1 MHDTGDME
9 LLRDYDRQGS
19 EVAFAALVQR
29 HVSLVYSA
37 ALRHV
42 GIAAHA
48 EEITQAVFVILARKA
63 AGLRPDTILE
73 SWLYET
79 TRLTALSFR
88 RGERRRQ
95 FREQEAYMQSTL
107 QESADAST
115 WNQLAPLLDEAMAR
129 LGKKDRDA
137 VLLRFFKNK
146 NLREIAAAL
155 KVNETAAQKR
165 VHRAVEKLRAFFTK
179 RGIIFPAAVLTA
191 AISANSVQ
199 AAPVA
204 LAKAVTAIAVAKGAA
219 AGGSILILVKGA
231 LKLMAWAKVKM
242 AVVTTAVVILAAGTA
257 TVAIKDF
264 SPKKEKPQ
272 NEKPRRE
279 TSWVTDSVM
288 DTYLAKENLNSS
300 LTLTKAPAVLSVQAT
315 HFPYQTGGSTWLNWP
330 NTNHVEGIGR
340 DTTLVSILQMAY
352 GFEPT
357 RMVLPNNLPDTN
369 FDFMATLPN
378 CSRIAFQDEIEQTLG
393 LRGHPEMVRT
403 NVLLLQ
409 VKNADAPD
417 LKISTTTTPGWRQQ
431 WGDTVYCATNL
442 SISDLGSFLEQTP
455 FKRPVIDLTGLTD
468 KYDIDIKWEAHD
480 EDSLKKVLLD
490 QLGLELVPTN
500 MPIEMLIVVESKTPS
515 SISFIS
521 ALPANALEAK
531 PQPVLPGQVDFPK
544 ETWAFAGY
552 ASPKAALETFFW
564 ALNKEDTTN
573 LEASMTPGSQEDF
586 RKTLQE
592 ASETEN
598 EVFTKLAPMLKNI
611 AGYRILGT
619 NAFDFDFQIAMDGGV
634 NQSDIVTTRAVGTGW
649 KVDEIPLHFFETNP
663 PPVMP
668 RQVDYPKTSWAFAGY
683 ASPEAALQT
692 YFWAI
697 NKQDAK
703 NFEASMTTSALQDA
717 GEPIEQAIKE
727 AAPALKKISGY
738 RILGI
743 NAIAADEIV
752 FKIATEGGAVQGDD
766 SDEMTIKK
774 IGTEWKVD
782 ETP

>member
-1 MHDTGDME
+1 MQPTDDSA
-9 LLRDYDRQGS
+9 LLREYAENNSD
-19 EVAFAALVQR
+19 EAFAALVTR
-29 HVSLVYSA
+29 HINLVYSV
-37 ALRHV
+37 ALRQV
-42 GIAAHA
+42 GNPHAA
-48 EEITQAVFVILARKA
+48 EEITQAVFIILEKKA
-63 AGLRPDTILE
+63 AQLRHDKALA
-73 SWLYET
+73 SWLFQA
-79 TRLTALSFR
+79 TRLTANNFIRSESR
-88 RGERRRQ
+88 RHRR
-95 FREQEAYMQSTL
+95 EEEAYMQSVLNEAGT
-107 QESADAST
+107 EV
-115 WNQLAPLLDEAMAR
+115 WPRIAPLLDSAVAGLRE
-129 LGKKDRDA
+129 KDRQA
-137 VLLRFFKNK
+137 IVLRFYEGR
-146 NLREIAAAL
+146 NLREVGLALGVSEDAA
-155 KVNETAAQKR
+155 EKR
-165 VHRAVEKLRAFFTK
+165 VNRALEKLRKAFAK
-179 RGIIFPAAVLTA
+179 RGVNSTPAIISG
-191 AISANSVQ
+191 AISTNSVQ
-199 AAPVA
+199 AAPVV
-204 LAKAVTAIAVAKGAA
+204 LAKAVTAIAVAKGATA
-219 AGGSILILVKGA
+219 SISTLTLIKGA

-272 NEKPRRE
+272 NEKPRGE

-393 LRGHPEMVRT
+393 LRGHPEIVRT

-409 VKNADAPD
+409 VKNTDAPD
-417 LKISTTTTPGWRQQ
+417 LKINTTTTPGWRQQ
-431 WGDTVYCATNL
+431 WGDTVYCSTNL

-521 ALPANALEAK
+521 ASPANALEAK
-531 PQPVLPGQVDFPK
+531 PQPVMPGQVDFPK

-552 ASPKAALETFFW
+552 ASPKAALETYFW
-564 ALNKEDTTN
+564 ALNQQDATN
-573 LEASMTPGSQEDF
+573 LEASMTPGAQEDF

-598 EVFTKLAPMLKNI
+598 EVFTKLAPLLKNI

-619 NAFDFDFQIAMDGGV
+619 NAFDFDFQIAINGGV

-649 KVDEIPLHFFETNP
+649 KVDEIPPHFFETNP

-703 NFEASMTTSALQDA
+703 NFKASMTTSALQDS
-717 GEPIEQAIKE
+717 GESIDQFFKE
-727 AAPALKKISGY
+727 SVPALKKISGY
-738 RILGI
+738 RIMGI
-743 NAIAADEIV
+743 EAIAADEIV
-752 FKIATEGGAVQGDD
+752 FKIATEGGAAQDGDN
-766 SDEMTIKK
+766 DEMTIKK
-774 IGTEWKVD
+774 IGAEWKVD
-782 ETP
+782 